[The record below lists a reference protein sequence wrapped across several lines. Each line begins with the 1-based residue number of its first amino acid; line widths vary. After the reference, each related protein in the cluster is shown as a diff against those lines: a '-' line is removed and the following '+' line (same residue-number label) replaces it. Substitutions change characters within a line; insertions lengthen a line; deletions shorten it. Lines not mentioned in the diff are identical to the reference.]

1 MVESNVLKRVL
12 LKASEIGSTLFR
24 NNTGLGW
31 VGKVIRPS
39 KPTMMLVTPVDVLV
53 KNARPLHAGLCEGS
67 SDTIGWMTVT
77 ITPPMIGR
85 KIAVFVAL
93 EVKDTGGR
101 PSPEQLNFVERARA
115 GGAIAGIVYS
125 AEEAAE
131 LLNTSIGAS
140 S

>member
-31 VGKVIRPS
+31 VGKVIRPN

-53 KNARPLHAGLCEGS
+53 KNARPLRAGLCEGS
-67 SDTIGWMTVT
+67 SDTIGWCSVTVV
-77 ITPPMIGR
+77 PSMLGR

-101 PSPEQLNFVERARA
+101 PSKEQINFIERAKMA
-115 GGAIAGIVYS
+115 GAIAGIVYS
-125 AEEAAE
+125 PEDAADIIME
-131 LLNTSIGAS
+131 FPT
-140 S
+140 